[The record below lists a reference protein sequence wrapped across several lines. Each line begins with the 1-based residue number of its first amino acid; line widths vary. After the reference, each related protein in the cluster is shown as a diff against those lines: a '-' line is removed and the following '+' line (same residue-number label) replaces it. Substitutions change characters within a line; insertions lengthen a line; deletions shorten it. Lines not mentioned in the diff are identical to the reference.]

1 MIFFWIIPQQM
12 ITEDLTQDPRA
23 MNSPAEIHISLC
35 YYPSAERFSVT
46 ILQAKNIK
54 VQLSSNLTRIQ
65 ND

>member
-1 MIFFWIIPQQM
+1 M